1 MNDRRQ
7 FVLAGLERCTGRQ
20 QRRDQAAQP
29 DTARATCASIGPAPE
44 WLAGKPLSEQPLREH
59 GRYMLDLYRRGIMRL
74 AGRFADGSGGAML
87 FGADDDAGAQ
97 AIVAADPAVVAQTF
111 TYELR
116 QWAFV
121 DWAALREE
129 RREMTLAKTQRR
141 VRKIKSC
148 SDCEFSCS
156 LLFLG
161 VLASW
166 REIFLLS
173 LLLQRPTQHIPVRWE
188 GQIPT

>member
-7 FVLAGLERCTGRQ
+7 FVLAGLSAALAGSSGAT
-20 QRRDQAAQP
+20 QAAQP
-29 DTARATCASIGPAPE
+29 AQPSYLCVYRPGAR
-44 WLAGKPLSEQPLREH
+44 WLPGKPLSEQPLREH

-87 FGADDDAGAQ
+87 FGADDDASAQ

-121 DWAALREE
+121 DWAALGKKDE
-129 RREMTLAKTQRR
+129 K
-141 VRKIKSC
+141 
-148 SDCEFSCS
+148 
-156 LLFLG
+156 
-161 VLASW
+161 
-166 REIFLLS
+166 
-173 LLLQRPTQHIPVRWE
+173 
-188 GQIPT
+188 

>member
-1 MNDRRQ
+1 MNDDRRQ
-7 FVLAGLERCTGRQ
+7 FVLAGLSAALAGSAA
-20 QRRDQAAQP
+20 QAAQP
-29 DTARATCASIGPAPE
+29 DKPSYLCVYRPGAK

-87 FGADDDAGAQ
+87 FGADDDASAQ

-121 DWAALREE
+121 DWEALA
-129 RREMTLAKTQRR
+129 RR
-141 VRKIKSC
+141 
-148 SDCEFSCS
+148 
-156 LLFLG
+156 G
-161 VLASW
+161 
-166 REIFLLS
+166 
-173 LLLQRPTQHIPVRWE
+173 
-188 GQIPT
+188 G